1 MKKIFF
7 SAAALAFLGMGSAAA
22 QDIYKV
28 EQFSGSDLNGD
39 ARYVGMGGAMGA
51 LGANLSA
58 MGNNPASTA
67 LYRRGDMSF
76 SFSTLSQS
84 GNAKDA
90 DYLGSSK
97 NRLSF
102 DQAGFVYTLNVN
114 DNTLKFVNFGFGY
127 KKSRN
132 LHQFF
137 GLNNIGLA
145 RGMSQSWQM
154 RDLAQISDRWLDLEK
169 DADRGNTTP
178 VANLGYDVFMIDP
191 VKDANGKVT
200 DYKTGYAEAYHYG
213 RATRGAIEQYDFN
226 ISFNLSE
233 QYYLGVNIGLYNLH
247 GRSAMEYEEAS
258 LGEDGAPF
266 TAANGKRKTYLM
278 QQEEQVSGTGVD
290 AKFGFIARPFAES
303 PFRMGLSITTPT
315 FYNISTS
322 SSLSLSS
329 PYGHTNTQTGETFEF
344 SNKSAQVINDY
355 YMRTPWKVNF
365 SLGTTFGNVLAVGA
379 EYEIADHLAAQTRY
393 MDNYSGY
400 AYSVDDWGRGIKDKV
415 MQHEIDN
422 YMSDVHTLRLGAE
435 LRMAPEW
442 FVRGGYNF
450 VSSPF
455 KKDAFLNLYTDS
467 PSYKYATNTYYVNL
481 GSINRLTL
489 GLGYRGK
496 NFYAD
501 AVYQFQSQDA
511 DVYPFHYNSQN
522 RLNIQNDVA
531 AQTVNLKRNSFLF
544 TVGYRF

>member
-7 SAAALAFLGMGSAAA
+7 SAAALAFLGMGSVAA

-28 EQFSGSDLNGD
+28 EQFSSSDLNGD
-39 ARYVGMGGAMGA
+39 ARFVGMGGAMSS

-58 MGNNPASTA
+58 MGSNPASTA

-76 SFSTLSQS
+76 SFSTLSQN
-84 GNAKDA
+84 GNARDA
-90 DYLGSSK
+90 DYLGGRK

-137 GLNNIGLA
+137 GLNHISLA
-145 RGMSQSWQM
+145 KGMSQSLQM
-154 RDLAQISDRWLDLEK
+154 RDLAQVANRWLDLEK
-169 DADRGNTTP
+169 DADRANTTP

-191 VKDANGKVT
+191 VKDADGKIT
-200 DYKTGYAEAYHYG
+200 DYKHGYAEAYHYG
-213 RATRGAIEQYDFN
+213 RAMRGAIEQYDFN
-226 ISFNLSE
+226 VSFNLSDR
-233 QYYLGVNIGLYNLH
+233 YYLGVNIGLYNLH
-247 GRSAMEYEEAS
+247 SKSAMEYEEAS

-266 TAANGKRKTYLM
+266 IAKNGKRKTYLM
-278 QQEEQVSGTGVD
+278 QQEEVVSGTGVD

-303 PFRMGLSITTPT
+303 PFRLGLAITTPT

-322 SSLSLSS
+322 SDLALSS
-329 PYGHTNTQTGETFEF
+329 PYGHTNTQTGESFEF
-344 SNKSAQVINDY
+344 TNKDVRVINDY

-365 SLGTTFGNVLAVGA
+365 SLGTTFNNVLAVGA
-379 EYEIADHLAAQTRY
+379 EYEIADYLVAQTRY
-393 MDNYSGY
+393 LDNSYDI
-400 AYSVDDWGRGIKDKV
+400 DDWNRGVKDKV
-415 MQHEIDN
+415 MQYEIDN
-422 YMSDVHTLRLGAE
+422 YMRDVHTLRLGAE
-435 LRMAPEW
+435 LRLSSQW
-442 FVRGGYNF
+442 FGRAGYNF

-455 KKDAFLNLYTDS
+455 KKEAFLNLYTDS
-467 PSYKYATNTYYVNL
+467 PSYQYATNTDYVNL
-481 GSINRLTL
+481 GSINRYTL

-501 AVYQFQSQDA
+501 AAYQFQSQDA
-511 DVYPFHYNSQN
+511 EAYPFHYNSQN
-522 RLNIQNDVA
+522 RLNIQNDVP
-531 AQTVNLKRNSFLF
+531 AQTINLKRNSFLF

>member
-7 SAAALAFLGMGSAAA
+7 SAVTLAFLGMGNVAA

-39 ARYVGMGGAMGA
+39 ARFVGMGGAMSS

-58 MGNNPASTA
+58 MGTNPASTA

-76 SFSTLSQS
+76 TFSSLSQN

-97 NRLSF
+97 NRMSF
-102 DQAGFVYTLNVN
+102 DQAGFVYTLNVD

-127 KKSRN
+127 KKARN
-132 LHQFF
+132 LHQFL
-137 GLNNIGLA
+137 GLNNIGLS

-154 RDLAQISDRWLDLEK
+154 RNLAQVSNRWLNLEK

-191 VKDANGKVT
+191 VKDADGKVT

-213 RATRGAIEQYDFN
+213 RAIRGAIEQYDFN
-226 ISFNLSE
+226 VSFNLSE

-258 LGEDGAPF
+258 LGEDGMPF
-266 TAANGKRKTYLM
+266 TAADGKRKTYLM
-278 QQEEQVSGTGVD
+278 QVEDHVSGTGVD

-303 PFRMGLSITTPT
+303 PFRLGLAIHTPT
-315 FYNISTS
+315 FYNISTRS
-322 SSLSLSS
+322 DVKLSS
-329 PYGHTNTQTGETFEF
+329 PYGHTNTQTGETFEYT
-344 SNKSAQVINDY
+344 NKSARVINDY
-355 YMRTPWKVNF
+355 YVRTPWKVNF
-365 SLGTTFGNVLAVGA
+365 SVGTTFANVLAVGA
-379 EYEIADHLAAQTRY
+379 EYEIADHLAAQTRF
-393 MDNYSGY
+393 MDNGY
-400 AYSVDDWGRGIKDKV
+400 AYTIDDWSRGTKDKV
-415 MQHEIDN
+415 MQYEIDN
-422 YMSDVHTLRLGAE
+422 YMKDVHTLRLGAE
-435 LRMAPEW
+435 LRVAPEW
-442 FVRGGYNF
+442 FLRGGYNF

-467 PSYKYATNTYYVNL
+467 PSYKYATNTDYVNL
-481 GSINRLTL
+481 GSINRFTL
-489 GLGYRGK
+489 GIGYRGK

-501 AVYQFQSQDA
+501 MAYQHQAQDA
-511 DVYPFHYNSQN
+511 DIYPFHYNSEN
-522 RLNIQNDVA
+522 RLNIKNDVA
-531 AQTVNLKRNSFLF
+531 AQTINLKRDAFLF